1 MLEALRIG
9 GCAAAVAVI
18 AGTLIQQDRLAQ
30 IQARF
35 DREVDPVHKAK
46 LLPDLGDAEF
56 QAVQKSVAA
65 GNLTDAL
72 AAMEKYRDAALSC
85 KKELDAR
92 SVDAEKHPAGY
103 KQLEISLRS
112 SLRRIDD
119 LVVGLPADEQ
129 KPFLEVRK
137 DIQHL
142 DHHVMRQLFPR
153 QPHADSELEKH
164 SP

>member
-1 MLEALRIG
+1 MRGALGIS
-9 GCAAAVAVI
+9 GCAALAVI

-35 DREVDPVHKAK
+35 DREADPVHRAK
-46 LLPDLGDAEF
+46 LMPDLGDAEF
-56 QAVQKSVAA
+56 QVVHKNVAA
-65 GNLTDAL
+65 GNLADAL
-72 AAMEKYRDAALSC
+72 AAIEKYRDAAVSC
-85 KKELDAR
+85 KRDLDAK
-92 SVDAEKHPAGY
+92 SIDAEKHPAGY

-129 KPFLEVRK
+129 RPFLEVRK
-137 DIQHL
+137 DIQQL
-142 DHHVMRQLFPR
+142 DHHVMHQLFPR
-153 QPHADSELEKH
+153 QPHADSEPDKH